1 MVSSI
6 CFVVA
11 LGGKYGA
18 KAGGSVT
25 ETRRPGCFEVDKPPP
40 LNMDLIWEASS
51 LPSSK
56 AARSFF
62 PFCRGNRGTPFRN
75 KLIDAL
81 LKAMV
86 LHEADFIRSQLSQS
100 FSAIHQQKQ
109 RTV

>member
-1 MVSSI
+1 M
-6 CFVVA
+6 
-11 LGGKYGA
+11 
-18 KAGGSVT
+18 T
-25 ETRRPGCFEVDKPPP
+25 ETRRPGCFEVDQAASAQYGF
-40 LNMDLIWEASS
+40 DLGGIQFAVFKSGAE
-51 LPSSK
+51 L
-56 AARSFF
+56 F

>member
-62 PFCRGNRGTPFRN
+62 PFAVE
-75 KLIDAL
+75 IDAL
-81 LKAMV
+81 LKTMV

>member
-62 PFCRGNRGTPFRN
+62 PFAVEIEALPSEITDRCTP
-75 KLIDAL
+75 
-81 LKAMV
+81 
-86 LHEADFIRSQLSQS
+86 EGYGPPRS
-100 FSAIHQQKQ
+100 
-109 RTV
+109 

>member
-62 PFCRGNRGTPFRN
+62 P